1 MRARHQCATIATA
14 LALLPALASPAFAAE
29 QPRANWS
36 GAFSGSLREQTWT
49 PEKAAGGAVVLLMA
63 KGESRVVVLRDG
75 VMIGSA
81 ACAAEAQATAAAA
94 GPLMVLDRRTGA
106 IVPPLQAAGAGDPL
120 YQQPIGSGSAAHR
133 RPAGRRDEPRVC
145 SRLPAALAASLTD
158 VAAPWMP
165 VAVVPTAAVAEV
177 VIGVGAASSAA
188 DAAQPSL
195 PLAYEHLTAGG
206 GLAPQ
211 GPVAVVVAAADR
223 MAYVVRD
230 GSVVAAVRIAIR
242 NPLRP
247 LGEAAFGLLGPGRDG
262 RGARWLSTTPPDRDR
277 GSLLELLGRVE
288 FLELGKLREAIP
300 GLSPGTLLVFTDQST
315 ASLPPVVQRRVVTT
329 SGEDRGMG
337 AKAQTKPSSRPVGP
351 ATPRPARRKP
361 VRERYPVPETVPNS
375 V

>member
-1 MRARHQCATIATA
+1 MATDLSRRA
-14 LALLPALASPAFAAE
+14 LAFARFTAALDGVDLDLRAGSLLEPVAGERFDLVVGADGLHSQVRALAFGPAERFE
-29 QPRANWS
+29 R
-36 GAFSGSLREQTWT
+36 SL
-49 PEKAAGGAVVLLMA
+49 G
-63 KGESRVVVLRDG
+63 
-75 VMIGSA
+75 
-81 ACAAEAQATAAAA
+81 C
-94 GPLMVLDRRTGA
+94 
-106 IVPPLQAAGAGDPL
+106 
-120 YQQPIGSGSAAHR
+120 
-133 RPAGRRDEPRVC
+133 
-145 SRLPAALAASLTD
+145 
-158 VAAPWMP
+158 
-165 VAVVPTAAVAEV
+165 
-177 VIGVGAASSAA
+177 
-188 DAAQPSL
+188 
-195 PLAYEHLTAGG
+195 
-206 GLAPQ
+206 
-211 GPVAVVVAAADR
+211 
-223 MAYVVRD
+223 
-230 GSVVAAVRIAIR
+230 VVAAVRIAIR